1 MLSSRHVSN
10 LKIEIIL
17 INIAKDKKRNKVRNL
32 KEIPSLEW
40 NNWMIICPLWCMSA
54 MSETKAKTQST
65 INLIVCICL
74 PKSRVRLNLMRRSL
88 WGIILYNKIKTMKKW
103 KKINLAICKWIWSS
117 INFKIWKNH
126 YSNQF

>member
-40 NNWMIICPLWCMSA
+40 NN
-54 MSETKAKTQST
+54 
-65 INLIVCICL
+65 
-74 PKSRVRLNLMRRSL
+74 
-88 WGIILYNKIKTMKKW
+88 
-103 KKINLAICKWIWSS
+103 
-117 INFKIWKNH
+117 
-126 YSNQF
+126 